1 MWVICFI
8 VVEVIMIKWD
18 QKLFEDAV
26 TDVHKDQ
33 FSFELTIFT
42 LLSNKV
48 TITCKD
54 HGSFNIVARNLLNGS
69 TCKGCRDSR
78 RLYTDEQL
86 LEMISH
92 KKGSSDLLYDL
103 SQIRCMKSFMTTTC
117 KRSGHVSKPAP
128 FRDHLKSPV
137 ACVEC
142 KHENT
147 KVFAKK
153 SRKLTYGR
161 VSLQEAQARHPGV
174 VFIDYVSANNFK
186 TPCTVCKTVHPCQLK
201 RLAKTNN
208 SYRCTTCSTDA
219 KDLGYDVM
227 TKRYTEVHKKKH
239 QYSNVYIIMLQ
250 SDSETYYKVGI
261 STDVARRLRHILA
274 SAKNYYTGF
283 LLASFKLDIDS
294 TCRLEAYLHTVLKP
308 YRVKPVVKFSG
319 SSSECFSNIDGIL
332 DHIPFDQVEVI
343 TNNLKEVKYENDKVA
358 CTA

>member
-1 MWVICFI
+1 MWYICFI
-8 VVEVIMIKWD
+8 VVEVIMIKWN

-42 LLSNKV
+42 LLANTV

-54 HGSFNIVARNLLNGS
+54 HGSFNIIARNLLNGS

-86 LEMISH
+86 LEMIST
-92 KKGSSDLLYDL
+92 KKGSADLLYDL
-103 SQIRCMKSFMTTTC
+103 SQIRCMKSLITITC
-117 KRSGHVSKPAP
+117 KKSGHVSKPVP
-128 FRDHLKSPV
+128 FIDHLKSPV
-137 ACVEC
+137 VCADC
-142 KHENT
+142 KHEQT

-153 SRKLTYGR
+153 SKVLTYGR

-201 RLAKTNN
+201 RLTKTNN
-208 SYRCTTCSTDA
+208 SYRCTTCAIDA
-219 KDLGYDVM
+219 KDLGYDVT

-261 STDVARRLRHILA
+261 STDVARRLRNIIS
-274 SAKNYYTGF
+274 SAKGYYTGF

-294 TCRLEAYLHTVLKP
+294 TCRLEDYLHTVLKP

-332 DHIPFDQVEVI
+332 NHIPFDQVEVI
-343 TNNLKEVKYENDKVA
+343 TDLLSHKEIA
-358 CTA
+358 A